1 MSHGVTRLTIRLAVA
16 IAAGGLALPALADQA
31 QTGQSGQNQ
40 GQQNQQN
47 QGQQNQGAPANP
59 VGEAP
64 PTPQAPAQPAQVF
77 DEPTA
82 LTPRGHFVFEPSAQY
97 VHSTNNQVALVGY
110 TILPAITIGLINIER
125 VESNL
130 DNFSLT
136 GRYGITP
143 RLELEVRVPYVVAD
157 TTTETRPLATASTTN
172 EFFNASGSDI
182 GDVEVALRTQLN
194 HFNGDNAVYLASLR
208 FKTHTGTNIFEE
220 PIDPDTGLQTKIPTG
235 SGFNSVQGGVTF
247 LKPSDPAVFFGGVAY
262 TKSFSRYID
271 VNYGYVYPGNILDLN
286 LGMGMAIND
295 KASLSIG
302 YQHSV
307 VSQTDQQFTGPADD
321 QTTVNQS
328 QYAITKIGTIQI
340 GTLRFGISYQLSKDT
355 YLNTTIGIGVTRDSP
370 DLEAT
375 VRLPI
380 RF

>member
-1 MSHGVTRLTIRLAVA
+1 MKRRSHLPASLAAVA
-16 IAAGGLALPALADQA
+16 AATLALPALADQA
-31 QTGQSGQNQ
+31 QTGQNNQSNQNQ
-40 GQQNQQN
+40 NT
-47 QGQQNQGAPANP
+47 PASP

-64 PTPQAPAQPAQVF
+64 PQQSAPPQPAQVF

-82 LTPRGHFVFEPSAQY
+82 LTPRGHFVFEPAAQY

-136 GRYGITP
+136 GRYGITS
-143 RLELEVRVPYVVAD
+143 RLELEVRVPYVVAN
-157 TTTETRPLATASTTN
+157 TTTETRPLAQSSTTN
-172 EFFNASGSDI
+172 DFFNASGSDV
-182 GDVEVALRTQLN
+182 GDVDVALRAQLN
-194 HFNGDNAVYLASLR
+194 HFRGDNAVYLASLR

-220 PIDPDTGLQTKIPTG
+220 PIDPTTGLQTKIPTG
-235 SGFNSVQGGVTF
+235 SGFNAVQGGLTF

-262 TKSFSRYID
+262 TKSFSRY
-271 VNYGYVYPGNILDLN
+271 VNTNYGDIYPGSILDLN
-286 LGMGMAIND
+286 VGMGMAIND

-307 VSQTDQQFTGPADD
+307 VDQTDQRFGTI
-321 QTTVNQS
+321 TVNET
-328 QYAITKIGTIQI
+328 QYAITRIGTIQL

>member
-1 MSHGVTRLTIRLAVA
+1 MSHRLPRLAMPLVA
-16 IAAGGLALPALADQA
+16 IAAAGLTLPALAQQA
-31 QTGQSGQNQ
+31 SGQGNQGGQNQ
-40 GQQNQQN
+40 GT
-47 QGQQNQGAPANP
+47 PANP

-64 PTPQAPAQPAQVF
+64 PTPSAPAQPAQVF

-110 TILPAITIGLINIER
+110 TILPAITIGLINIQR

-130 DNFSLT
+130 DNFTFT
-136 GRYGITP
+136 GRYGITS
-143 RLELEVRVPYVVAD
+143 RLEFEVGVPYVVAN
-157 TTTETRPLATASTTN
+157 TTTETRPLAGTSNAN
-172 EFFNASGSDI
+172 DFFNASGSDL
-182 GDVEVALRTQLN
+182 GDVEVALRAQLN
-194 HFNGDNAVYLASLR
+194 HFKGDNTVYLATLR

-220 PIDPDTGLQTKIPTG
+220 PVDPNTGLQTGIPTG
-235 SGFNSVQGGVTF
+235 SGFNAVQGGLTF

-262 TKSFSRYID
+262 TKSFSRF
-271 VNYGYVYPGNILDLN
+271 VNENYGDVYPGSILDLN
-286 LGMGMAIND
+286 IGMGLAIND
-295 KASLSIG
+295 KASFSIG

-307 VSQTDQQFTGPADD
+307 VEQTDQRFGTM
-321 QTTVNQS
+321 TVNQT
-328 QYAITKIGTIQI
+328 QFEITHLGTIQL

>member
-1 MSHGVTRLTIRLAVA
+1 MSHRFPRLAMPLVA
-16 IAAGGLALPALADQA
+16 IAAAGLALPALADQA
-31 QTGQSGQNQ
+31 QTGQSNQNQ
-40 GQQNQQN
+40 GT
-47 QGQQNQGAPANP
+47 PASP

-64 PTPQAPAQPAQVF
+64 PQPSAPAAPAQVF

-110 TILPAITIGLINIER
+110 TILPAITIGLINIQR

-130 DNFSLT
+130 DNFTIT
-136 GRYGITP
+136 GRYGITS
-143 RLELEVRVPYVVAD
+143 RLELEVGVPYVVAN
-157 TTTETRPLATASTTN
+157 TTTETRPLAGTSTAN
-172 EFFNASGSDI
+172 DFFNASGSDI
-182 GDVEVALRTQLN
+182 GDVEVALRAQLN
-194 HFNGDNAVYLASLR
+194 HFKGDNTVWLTTLR
-208 FKTHTGTNIFEE
+208 FKSHTGTNIFEE
-220 PIDPDTGLQTKIPTG
+220 PIDANTGLQTGIPTG
-235 SGFNSVQGGVTF
+235 SGFNAVQGGITF

-262 TKSFSRYID
+262 TKSFSRFI
-271 VNYGYVYPGNILDLN
+271 NESYGYVYPGNILDLSI
-286 LGMGMAIND
+286 GMGMAIND

-302 YQHSV
+302 YQHSIV
-307 VSQTDQQFTGPADD
+307 DQTDQQFVSAAD
-321 QTTVNQS
+321 QTTVNQT
-328 QYAITKIGTIQI
+328 QYEITHIGTIQL

>member
-1 MSHGVTRLTIRLAVA
+1 MSHRFPRLAMPLIA
-16 IAAGGLALPALADQA
+16 IAAAGLTFPVLADQA
-31 QTGQSGQNQ
+31 QTGQSNQGGQNQ
-40 GQQNQQN
+40 S
-47 QGQQNQGAPANP
+47 QGAPASP

-64 PTPQAPAQPAQVF
+64 PTPNAPAQPAQVF

-110 TILPAITIGLINIER
+110 TILPAITIGLINIQR

-130 DNFSLT
+130 DNFTLT
-136 GRYGITP
+136 GRYGITS
-143 RLELEVRVPYVVAD
+143 RLELEVGVPYVVAN
-157 TTTETRPLATASTTN
+157 TTTETRPLAGTSTTYDY
-172 EFFNASGSDI
+172 FNASGSDV
-182 GDVEVALRTQLN
+182 GDVEVALRAQLN
-194 HFNGDNAVYLASLR
+194 HFKGDNTVYLATLR

-220 PIDPDTGLQTKIPTG
+220 PVDPNTGLQTGIPTG
-235 SGFNSVQGGVTF
+235 SGFNAVQGGVTF

-262 TKSFSRYID
+262 TKSFSRFIND
-271 VNYGYVYPGNILDLN
+271 SYGYVHPGGILDLS

-302 YQHSV
+302 YQHSIV
-307 VSQTDQQFTGPADD
+307 DQTDQQFVSASDE
-321 QTTVNQS
+321 TTVNQT
-328 QYAITKIGTIQI
+328 QYEITHIGTIQL
-340 GTLRFGISYQLSKDT
+340 GTLRFGVSYQLSHDT

>member
-1 MSHGVTRLTIRLAVA
+1 MRRRLPGIVVPLVAVTAGSLT
-16 IAAGGLALPALADQA
+16 LPALADQA
-31 QTGQSGQNQ
+31 AGQSGQNQ
-40 GQQNQQN
+40 GQN
-47 QGQQNQGAPANP
+47 QGNPASP

-64 PTPQAPAQPAQVF
+64 PQQSAPAAPAQVF

-82 LTPRGHFVFEPSAQY
+82 LTPRGKFVFEPSAQY

-110 TILPAITIGLINIER
+110 SILPAITIGEINIQR

-130 DNFSLT
+130 DYFNLT
-136 GRYGITP
+136 GRYGITS

-157 TTTETRPLATASTTN
+157 TTTETRPLATASTSN
-172 EFFNASGSDI
+172 EFFNASGSDV
-182 GDVEVALRTQLN
+182 GDVEMALRAQLN
-194 HFNGDNAVYLASLR
+194 HFRGDNTVYLATVR
-208 FKTHTGTNIFEE
+208 FKSHTGSNIFEE
-220 PIDPDTGLQTKIPTG
+220 PINPDTGLQTKIPSG
-235 SGFNSVQGGVTF
+235 SGFDSVQGGLTF

-262 TKSFSRYID
+262 TKSFSRF
-271 VNYGYVYPGNILDLN
+271 VSTNYGYVYPGNILDLN

-307 VSQTDQQFTGPADD
+307 VSQTDQRFVKESDD
-321 QTTVNQS
+321 ETAVNQT

-340 GTLRFGISYQLSKDT
+340 GTMRFGISYQLSKDT
-355 YLNTTIGIGVTRDSP
+355 FLNTTIGIGVTRDSP